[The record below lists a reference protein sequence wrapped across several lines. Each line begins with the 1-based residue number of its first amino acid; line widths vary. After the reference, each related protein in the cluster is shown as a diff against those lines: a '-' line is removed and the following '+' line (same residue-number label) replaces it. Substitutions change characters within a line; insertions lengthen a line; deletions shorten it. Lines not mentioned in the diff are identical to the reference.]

1 MLGLL
6 EGAVC
11 DLATVDGYTQ
21 RGVLRS
27 LLYLN
32 HRVAVK
38 INTYFLD
45 TKHWH

>member
-21 RGVLRS
+21 LCVLHS